1 MTKKRLLQTGLVSIF
16 AIGLVATIF
25 FVSKYNGETDLVSFQ
40 QETLDQGDQT
50 TYDAAQRSSLEEPLV
65 IVFGVFRPPYIF
77 EKKDLGIDFDL
88 AKSTLELAGYQ
99 IKPLHSPN
107 NRAFREIEMGKVDGV
122 IGLSPLQDRPGIY
135 FSKPIIQY
143 DNVVITKRKKK
154 LVINSI
160 DDLKEIRFLTFSNAK
175 QYLGPAYADI
185 ISKLKY
191 DTDIANQETQNRM
204 FWQNKVDAIIL
215 DLNVFR
221 YYRGSL
227 ASELNTAEEVDV
239 HRIFAPVDNERV
251 AAFRD
256 PKVRDQFDKALRQL
270 KSSGEYQKILDRYLL
285 IKPIKP
291 Q

>member
-25 FVSKYNGETDLVSFQ
+25 FASKYNGETDLVSYQ

-50 TYDAAQRSSLEEPLV
+50 TYDAAQRSSSEEPLV

-175 QYLGPAYADI
+175 QYLGPAYADM

>member
-25 FVSKYNGETDLVSFQ
+25 FASKYNGETDLVSFQ
-40 QETLDQGDQT
+40 QETLDQDDQT
-50 TYDAAQRSSLEEPLV
+50 TYDAAQRSSSEEPLV

>member
-25 FVSKYNGETDLVSFQ
+25 FVRKNNGETDLVSLQ
-40 QETLDQGDQT
+40 HETLDQGDQP
-50 TYDAAQRSSLEEPLV
+50 TYDAAQRSSSEEPLV

-175 QYLGPAYADI
+175 QYMGPAYADM